1 MALNKTLL
9 YGRLV
14 RDVELKQT
22 PNGVSVVKFTVA
34 VDRSYKNN
42 NGEKITDFIEC
53 QAWRNTTEFI
63 AKYFHKGSA
72 IIVEGSIYNNNYES
86 NGVKHYSYIVQADN
100 VYFGESKNS
109 TTDNSA
115 SSVAAPAPSS
125 PQNVTAGG
133 YDFEIIADGDLP
145 F

>member
-53 QAWRNTTEFI
+53 QAWRNTAEFI
-63 AKYFHKGSA
+63 AKYFHKGFA

-115 SSVAAPAPSS
+115 SSPAVSTPSS
-125 PQNVTAGG
+125 PQNITAGG